1 MNIKLCAHKH
11 NTQVKEKISRKKL
24 KYFVLNENTIY
35 NIQDTVKVVLRGK
48 FIALNVYIRKG
59 EIFKINNLNFC
70 VKKKKKLNPNYI
82 EENK

>member
-1 MNIKLCAHKH
+1 MNIKQCAHKH
-11 NTQVKEKISRKKL
+11 NTQVKEEISRKKL

-35 NIQDTVKVVLRGK
+35 DIQDTVKMVLRGK

-59 EIFKINNLNFC
+59 EIFKISNLNFC
-70 VKKKKKLNPNYI
+70 AMKNKKLNSNYI

>member
-1 MNIKLCAHKH
+1 MNIKQCAHKR
-11 NTQVKEKISRKKL
+11 NPQIKEKISRKKL

-35 NIQDTVKVVLRGK
+35 NIQDTVKVMLRGK
-48 FIALNVYIRKG
+48 FIALNIYIRKG

-70 VKKKKKLNPNYI
+70 AIKKKKLNPNYI

>member
-11 NTQVKEKISRKKL
+11 NTQVKEKMSRKKL

-48 FIALNVYIRKG
+48 FIALNVYVRKG